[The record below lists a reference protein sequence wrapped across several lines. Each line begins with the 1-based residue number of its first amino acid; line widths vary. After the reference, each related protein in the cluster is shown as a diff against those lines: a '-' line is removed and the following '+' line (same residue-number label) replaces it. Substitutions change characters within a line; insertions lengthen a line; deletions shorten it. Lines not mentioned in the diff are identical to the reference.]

1 MKQAYIKMLFA
12 SLDPYEKKILQ
23 QSRNDFEHIENIRF
37 TNLESYINHLAR
49 AVIERQHS
57 GEFVPRSQEEAQA
70 GHALIN

>member
-1 MKQAYIKMLFA
+1 MKQAYIKTLYA
-12 SLDPYEKKILQ
+12 SFDPYEKKILQ
-23 QSRNDFEHIENIRF
+23 QSRNDFEHTENIRF

-70 GHALIN
+70 VYTMTT